1 MSPSFP
7 KKDLLELLSRPK
19 ISKPYFAKKIE
30 DSEPTNPHEPVIKT
44 RAIDLNIYFC
54 YLLK

>member
-19 ISKPYFAKKIE
+19 ISKPFFAKKIE

-44 RAIDLNIYFC
+44 IAFDLNIYFC